1 MLFYLTTQLCLR
13 PGVQSP
19 DPPRNY
25 MDLPL
30 RQAAKSDKNIQDQT
44 LYITFHFV
52 ARVNESSQFLP
63 TLIISVT
70 FVTLLTGSS
79 CITRQ
84 KSGPIS
90 GAEMTHHTVM
100 IISLCSKRYI

>member
-19 DPPRNY
+19 DPPRSY

-44 LYITFHFV
+44 LYITFHLV
-52 ARVNESSQFLP
+52 ARVN
-63 TLIISVT
+63 
-70 FVTLLTGSS
+70 
-79 CITRQ
+79 
-84 KSGPIS
+84 
-90 GAEMTHHTVM
+90 
-100 IISLCSKRYI
+100 